1 MLFAK
6 NSPTKVLKS
15 FFLFLEPQLWI
26 NLWQQQKWIITTKM
40 KCVEYEMQK
49 KWTIKKGKTSL
60 HNKWKQ
66 KIIKKKKN

>member
-6 NSPTKVLKS
+6 NSPTNVLKS

-26 NLWQQQKWIITTKM
+26 NLWQEQKWIIMTKM

-49 KWTIKKGKTSL
+49 KWTINQGKTSL

-66 KIIKKKKN
+66 KIIKK